1 MILKI
6 NKGKSIVVTNYL
18 CMVNQVKQ
26 YLTFVYKGN
35 TKIDIKYD
43 TEEEATQDL
52 NFVFEHVVD
61 C

>member
-6 NKGKSIVVTNYL
+6 NKGKAIVVTNYL
-18 CMVNQVKQ
+18 CMVNQDKQ

-52 NFVFEHVVD
+52 NFVFENFVD
-61 C
+61 

>member
-6 NKGKSIVVTNYL
+6 NKGKSIVDTSYL
-18 CMVNQVKQ
+18 CMVNQYK
-26 YLTFVYKGN
+26 YCLTFVYTGN

-52 NFVFEHVVD
+52 NFVFENFVG